1 MSGLAVEHAL
11 CADILIDIRPMNP
24 VTIANQFPVGPL
36 CRRRFRQAPRP
47 RQRYTDD
54 APVHQV
60 GGDEFVRHFDT
71 VDSNFNADRSAHAK
85 PRQLL
90 VRVQRLRAGP
100 RSGLAR

>member
-85 PRQLL
+85 PRQLPI
-90 VRVQRLRAGP
+90 RVQRLRAGP